1 MSQDIRRHGLVVVL
15 ASVMCA
21 TASAGVPVR
30 VVAVSGEEAVGTVGG
45 LMYKDIYGSPID
57 GLGRVSFFA
66 SLKEPNA
73 NEASQAGVFSEG
85 NGFLYLWAQS
95 GWDAPGTEVQFSG
108 LNTPVMSR
116 DGKIAF
122 DSYLKGTGVND
133 SNDRGI
139 WSNTSGTLQL
149 VAREGDAA
157 PGAPAGAKFR
167 ILQSPLMNAM
177 NQLAFVGIL
186 TDVGAQPPAKI
197 GIWSTRSGSLS
208 PVFVC
213 GSQAPGLPAGVVI
226 DDLGTPAMNDNGQT
240 VFAGLLKGTGVTDA
254 NRVALYSEGGGSLAP
269 VARSGSQAPG
279 TLLGVNFKSFY
290 SFSVINNAGRVTFM
304 GSLAGL
310 GVTEGSNDVGI
321 WSNASGNLSLIARS
335 GSAAPNTPIGVVFNG
350 FSPDSVVMN
359 GAGRVAFIGYLRGSG
374 VTEAVNDTGIWSQGG
389 GNLTL
394 VARAGSQVPGMANGV
409 VFDTFFSMA
418 MNSAGR
424 VAFQAQIKGPGITYQ
439 QNSDGIWAQTN
450 AGLTLIARGGESV
463 NIGQGDSRTIQVPF
477 LIGGSGGED
486 GRNTGFN
493 GDGNVG
499 YAAVFTDGSNGVM
512 STKVDLPDQTCGTCG
527 VGASAAMG
535 MTAIS
540 LFATKQ
546 TRRRRRSW
554 PGA

>member
-1 MSQDIRRHGLVVVL
+1 VVL
-15 ASVMCA
+15 ASVVCA

-30 VVAVSGEEAVGTVGG
+30 VVAVSGDEAVGTVGG
-45 LMYKDIYGSPID
+45 LTYKDIYSSPID
-57 GLGRVSFFA
+57 GLGRMSFFA

-85 NGFLYLWAQS
+85 NGLLYLWAQS
-95 GWDAPGTEVQFSG
+95 GWDAPGAGAGVQFGG
-108 LNTPVMSR
+108 LNTPVMSG

-122 DSYLKGTGVND
+122 DSYLRGAGVNE

-139 WSNTSGTLQL
+139 WSNAGGTLQL

-167 ILQSPLMNAM
+167 ILQSPLMNAA

-197 GIWSTRSGSLS
+197 GIWSTRSGALG

-213 GSQAPGLPAGVVI
+213 GSQAPGLPAGVVM
-226 DDLGTPAMNDNGQT
+226 DDLGTMALNDNGQT
-240 VFAGLLKGTGVTDA
+240 VFVGLLKGTGVNDA
-254 NRVALYSEGGGSLAP
+254 NRVALYSEGGGLLAP

-304 GSLAGL
+304 GSLTGL
-310 GVTEGSNDVGI
+310 GVSENNNDIGI
-321 WSNASGNLSLIARS
+321 WSNASGNLSLISRS
-335 GSAAPNTPIGVVFNG
+335 GSAAPGTPIGVVFNG

-359 GAGRVAFIGYLRGSG
+359 GAGRVAFIAYLRGSG

-389 GNLTL
+389 GNLAL
-394 VARAGSQVPGMANGV
+394 VARAGSQVPGMPNGV
-409 VFDTFFSMA
+409 VFDTFFSMG

-439 QNSDGIWAQTN
+439 QNSDGIWAQTD

-463 NIGQGDSRTIQVPF
+463 NIGPGDSRTIQVPF

-499 YAAVFTDGSNGVM
+499 YVAVFTDGSNGVL
-512 STKVDLPDQTCGTCG
+512 STKLDLPDRTCGTCG
-527 VGASAAMG
+527 VGATSAMG
-535 MTAIS
+535 MAAFA
-540 LFATKQ
+540 LFAAKQ
-546 TRRRRRSW
+546 TRRRRRLRL
-554 PGA
+554 GA